1 MVSLATLFV
10 PVLAP
15 MLVRAANYIVG
26 VKVGDWV
33 EYGQPTVTWSGT
45 GTEPSYVT
53 DQREIDWARVEVISV
68 EETTVSLN
76 VTVHLDNGTEVFT
89 SDEVDVSNNEYSIM
103 DNIYVI
109 ASNLKSGD
117 SINNETLS
125 ITEPTINQT
134 LIRQYAGEN
143 RTVNF
148 LDYSTLY
155 NSSLYES
162 EFYFDQKTGILLESH
177 LKSSDP
183 NNSSSYVEYSMKAN
197 ETNMWSAGGTTNNN
211 LYFIITGTVL
221 VIVAITAIVL
231 LRRKKPSSTQP
242 STHLTRQTLMIL
254 DQQHAF
260 VTTHR
265 FIG

>member
-1 MVSLATLFV
+1 MVSLAILFV

-15 MLVRAANYIVG
+15 TLVRAANYTVG

-33 EYGQPTVTWSGT
+33 EYGQLGVIWSEN
-45 GTEPSYVT
+45 GTEPSYVA
-53 DQREIDWARVEVISV
+53 DQREIDWAKVEVVSV

-89 SDEVDVSNNEYSIM
+89 SDDVDVSDNEYSLM
-103 DNIYVI
+103 NNIYVI
-109 ASNLKSGD
+109 ASNLRSGD

-125 ITEPTINQT
+125 IPEPTINQT

-148 LDYSTLY
+148 LDHSTLY

-162 EFYFDQKTGILLESH
+162 GFYFDQKTGILLESH

-183 NNSSSYVEYSMKAN
+183 NNSSSYVEYSMKAT
-197 ETNMWSAGGTTNNN
+197 ETNMWSASATTNNN
-211 LYFIITGTVL
+211 LYFIIAGAVL

-231 LRRKKPSSTQP
+231 LRRKKPSSTQ
-242 STHLTRQTLMIL
+242 SSADLTSSNTH
-254 DQQHAF
+254 DS
-260 VTTHR
+260 
-265 FIG
+265 